1 MIIDYFYAIPKTS
14 KDKAMKA
21 IQDTNTIRLPETEL
35 PRVVIIGGGFAGLSF
50 AKKLKNKD
58 FQVVMIDRNNFHQFQ
73 PLLYQVATSGIVPD
87 SIAFPFRKQFKGY
100 TNVFFR
106 MADVLK
112 IETEKKQVITDIGHV
127 NYDYLIVA
135 TGSDTNFFGLEDV
148 QANSLGMKTI
158 QEALDIRSLILQRF
172 EKAVVTTNDEVR
184 DALTNF
190 AVIGGG
196 PAGVETVGA
205 IAEFKKYILPKD
217 YPDLDISMMSIY
229 LIESSDQLLSGM
241 SQKSSEKALK
251 YLKGMDVNVQL
262 GTRVTSYDG
271 LKIKT
276 FNGVEFTAKSVIWTA
291 GVKGNVPDGIDKTS
305 FANGNRLHVN
315 EYSEVKGCSNIY
327 AIGDI
332 AAMISDEYPYG
343 HPMVAQVAIQ
353 QGDLLAKN
361 LISQVE
367 GKGLKKFEYRDKGSL
382 ATVGKRKAVADIGKF
397 KFGGYFAWILWS
409 AVHLMSIS
417 GFKNKL
423 FVGINWMWSYFT
435 YDKGNRLI
443 MRRYKRADK

>member
-1 MIIDYFYAIPKTS
+1 M
-14 KDKAMKA
+14 MKEQNDTVK
-21 IQDTNTIRLPETEL
+21 ITNTIRLPETEL
-35 PRVVIIGGGFAGLSF
+35 PRVVVIGGGFAGLSF
-50 AKKLKNKD
+50 VKKLKNTEV
-58 FQVVMIDRNNFHQFQ
+58 QVVVIDKNNFHQFQ

-87 SIAFPFRKQFKGY
+87 SIVFPFRKQFKSY
-100 TNVFFR
+100 KNVFFR
-106 MADVLK
+106 MAEVTNIDT
-112 IETEKKQVITDIGHV
+112 ETKQVVTDIGHV
-127 NYDYLIVA
+127 EYDYLVLA
-135 TGSDTNFFGLEDV
+135 TGSETNFFGLEDV

-172 EKAVVTTNDEVR
+172 EKAVVTSDDATR

-217 YPDLDISMMSIY
+217 YPDLDVSMMSIY
-229 LIESSDQLLSGM
+229 LIESNDRLLKGM
-241 SQKSSEKALK
+241 SDKSSEKALK
-251 YLKGMDVNVQL
+251 YLNEMDVNVHL

-271 LKIKT
+271 LNIATINDKG
-276 FNGVEFTAKSVIWTA
+276 FVAKSVIWTA
-291 GVKGNVPDGIDKTS
+291 GVKGNLPEGLDAKCFGG
-305 FANGNRLHVN
+305 GNRLLVN
-315 EYSEVKGCSNIY
+315 DYSEVKGCTNVY

-332 AAMISDEYPYG
+332 SSMISEEYPYG
-343 HPMVAQVAIQ
+343 HPMVAQTAIQ
-353 QGDLLAKN
+353 QGDLLAHN
-361 LISQVE
+361 LLNQMN
-367 GKGLKKFEYRDKGSL
+367 GKALKKFEYNDKGSL

-409 AVHLMSIS
+409 VVHLMSIS

-423 FVGINWMWSYFT
+423 FVGINWTWSYFT

-443 MRRYKRADK
+443 VRRYKKGEKRD